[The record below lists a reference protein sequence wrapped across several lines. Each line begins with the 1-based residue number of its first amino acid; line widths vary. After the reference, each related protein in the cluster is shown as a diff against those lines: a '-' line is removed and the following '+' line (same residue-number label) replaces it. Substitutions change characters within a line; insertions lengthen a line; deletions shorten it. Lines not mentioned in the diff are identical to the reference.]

1 MKKYT
6 LGILLVLMMILT
18 GCGTSNKEEVITETT
33 KDVEVTDRSDRYFNE
48 QTLVI
53 PINNGYRYTNVIQEF
68 DEETQEYTITITI
81 FKPIKDE

>member
-1 MKKYT
+1 MKKYI
-6 LGILLVLMMILT
+6 LGILLALAICLT
-18 GCGTSNKEEVITETT
+18 GCGTSSNEKATANT
-33 KDVEVTDRSDRYFNE
+33 KKDIDVEDVTNRYFNE

-68 DEETQEYTITITI
+68 NEETQEYTITITI